1 MANISYE
8 EILSIQRKANIVDII
23 RDYVPL
29 TQRGKNYFGICPFHD
44 DHNPSMSVSPE
55 KGVYKCFVC
64 GNAGNVFNFV
74 MEFEKVSF
82 YESVKIVADKIGV
95 SIDISTSKKENTKK
109 SPLYDIYNIAYK
121 FYQNNLN
128 TVYGKDAKKYLLN
141 RKIDEDVIKNFNIG
155 LSLSDS
161 ELCNA
166 LKAKGFKDDD
176 IVSSGVA
183 VQNGNNIY
191 DIYKNRIMFPLYDLE
206 GNVVGFS
213 GRIYN
218 QKSES
223 KYINTKET
231 EIFKK
236 GELLYNYHI
245 AKKEARKE
253 KNIIVVEGFMD
264 VIRLSTI
271 GIVNVVATMGTAV
284 TKYQLNLIQKL
295 APNITLMFDG
305 DKAGEKATN
314 AFIELANGNDSNI
327 KVVRLE
333 DNLDPD
339 EYILTKVKDK
349 MIYNLSHAQSV
360 YDYKLSSYKE
370 NIDFND
376 SKEVSNYI
384 NVMIKEFEK
393 IDDDIVRE
401 IEIKKLSE
409 STNVSYDLIKSKLKD
424 LEKKVIITHKPRN
437 IKINKYEK
445 ASKYILYRMI
455 NDNNMILYYFN
466 NLSYLPNDIER
477 KLASEI
483 VLFYKK
489 FNSFN
494 LSDFIIYLEDKK
506 ELINLVVDISDLKY
520 TEDELNDNID
530 NYFDVIKES
539 LYNNQIVKLTSELKN
554 ESNSVKRME
563 IAQKIVDLKIKE
575 SNKDE
580 WDKNIWRKKRRT
592 IKERERKRI
601 LNIWR
606 TSSSP
611 KRFRYGLWIFRWFI

>member
-74 MEFEKVSF
+74 MEYEKVSF
-82 YESVKIVADKIGV
+82 YEAVKIVADKIGV
-95 SIDISTSKKENTKK
+95 SIDISTSKKENTKQ
-109 SPLYDIYNIAYK
+109 SPLYDIYNISYK

-339 EYILTKVKDK
+339 EYILTKGKDK

-409 STNVSYDLIKSKLKD
+409 STNVSYDLIKSKLK
-424 LEKKVIITHKPRN
+424 EKEKNLIITHKPKN

-466 NLSYLPNDIER
+466 NLSYLPNDTER

-539 LYNNQIVKLTSELKN
+539 LYNNQIKKLTSELKN
-554 ESNSVKRME
+554 ESNSVKKIE
-563 IAQKIVDLKIKE
+563 IAQRIVDLKMKE

-580 WDKNIWRKKRRT
+580 
-592 IKERERKRI
+592 
-601 LNIWR
+601 
-606 TSSSP
+606 
-611 KRFRYGLWIFRWFI
+611 

>member
-74 MEFEKVSF
+74 MEYDKVSF
-82 YESVKIVADKIGV
+82 YEAVKIVADKIGV

-333 DNLDPD
+333 NNLDPD
-339 EYILTKVKDK
+339 EYILTKGKDK

-424 LEKKVIITHKPRN
+424 SEKKVIITHKPKN

-466 NLSYLPNDIER
+466 NLSYLPNDTER

-580 WDKNIWRKKRRT
+580 
-592 IKERERKRI
+592 
-601 LNIWR
+601 
-606 TSSSP
+606 
-611 KRFRYGLWIFRWFI
+611 

>member
-29 TQRGKNYFGICPFHD
+29 IQRGKNYFGICPFHD

-74 MEFEKVSF
+74 MEYEKVSF
-82 YESVKIVADKIGV
+82 YEAVKIVADKIGV

-128 TVYGKDAKKYLLN
+128 TVYGKEAKKYLLN

-183 VQNGNNIY
+183 SQNGNNIY

-339 EYILTKVKDK
+339 EYILTKGKDK

-424 LEKKVIITHKPRN
+424 SEKKVIITHKPKN

-466 NLSYLPNDIER
+466 NLSYLPNDTER

-506 ELINLVVDISDLKY
+506 ELINLVIDISDLKY

-539 LYNNQIVKLTSELKN
+539 LYNNQIVKLTGELKN
-554 ESNSVKRME
+554 ESNSVKKME
-563 IAQKIVDLKIKE
+563 IAQKIVDLKMKE

-580 WDKNIWRKKRRT
+580 
-592 IKERERKRI
+592 
-601 LNIWR
+601 
-606 TSSSP
+606 
-611 KRFRYGLWIFRWFI
+611 

>member
-74 MEFEKVSF
+74 MEYEKVSF

-109 SPLYDIYNIAYK
+109 SPLYDIYNISYK

-271 GIVNVVATMGTAV
+271 GIVNVVASMGTAV

-339 EYILTKVKDK
+339 EYILTKGKDK

-424 LEKKVIITHKPRN
+424 SEKKVIITHKPKN

-466 NLSYLPNDIER
+466 NLSYLPNDTER

-580 WDKNIWRKKRRT
+580 
-592 IKERERKRI
+592 
-601 LNIWR
+601 
-606 TSSSP
+606 
-611 KRFRYGLWIFRWFI
+611 

>member
-74 MEFEKVSF
+74 MEYEKVSF
-82 YESVKIVADKIGV
+82 YEAVKIVADKIGV

-109 SPLYDIYNIAYK
+109 SPLYDIYNISYK

-327 KVVRLE
+327 KVIRLE

-339 EYILTKVKDK
+339 EYILTKGKDK

-424 LEKKVIITHKPRN
+424 SEKKVIITHKPKN

-466 NLSYLPNDIER
+466 NLSYLPNDTER

-580 WDKNIWRKKRRT
+580 
-592 IKERERKRI
+592 
-601 LNIWR
+601 
-606 TSSSP
+606 
-611 KRFRYGLWIFRWFI
+611 

>member
-74 MEFEKVSF
+74 MEYEKVSF

-109 SPLYDIYNIAYK
+109 SPLYDVYNIAYK

-339 EYILTKVKDK
+339 EYILTKGKDK

-424 LEKKVIITHKPRN
+424 SEKKVIITHKPRN

-580 WDKNIWRKKRRT
+580 
-592 IKERERKRI
+592 
-601 LNIWR
+601 
-606 TSSSP
+606 
-611 KRFRYGLWIFRWFI
+611 

>member
-74 MEFEKVSF
+74 MEYEKVSF
-82 YESVKIVADKIGV
+82 YEAVKIVADKIGV

-183 VQNGNNIY
+183 SQNGNNIY

-284 TKYQLNLIQKL
+284 TKHQLNLIQKL

-339 EYILTKVKDK
+339 EYILTKGKDK

-409 STNVSYDLIKSKLKD
+409 STNVSYDLIKSKLKEK
-424 LEKKVIITHKPRN
+424 EKKVIITHKPKN

-466 NLSYLPNDIER
+466 NLSYLPNDTER

-506 ELINLVVDISDLKY
+506 ELINLVIDISDLKY

-554 ESNSVKRME
+554 ESNSVKKME
-563 IAQKIVDLKIKE
+563 IAQKIVDLKMKE

-580 WDKNIWRKKRRT
+580 
-592 IKERERKRI
+592 
-601 LNIWR
+601 
-606 TSSSP
+606 
-611 KRFRYGLWIFRWFI
+611 

>member
-74 MEFEKVSF
+74 MEYEKVSF
-82 YESVKIVADKIGV
+82 YEAVKIVADKIGV

-109 SPLYDIYNIAYK
+109 SPLYDIYNISYK

-253 KNIIVVEGFMD
+253 KNIIIVEGFMD

-339 EYILTKVKDK
+339 EYILTKGKDK

-424 LEKKVIITHKPRN
+424 SEKKVIITHKPRN

-580 WDKNIWRKKRRT
+580 
-592 IKERERKRI
+592 
-601 LNIWR
+601 
-606 TSSSP
+606 
-611 KRFRYGLWIFRWFI
+611 

>member
-74 MEFEKVSF
+74 MEYEKVSF
-82 YESVKIVADKIGV
+82 YEAVKIVADKIGV

-166 LKAKGFKDDD
+166 LKAKGFKNDD

-339 EYILTKVKDK
+339 EYILTKGKDK

-424 LEKKVIITHKPRN
+424 SEKKVIITHKPKN

-580 WDKNIWRKKRRT
+580 
-592 IKERERKRI
+592 
-601 LNIWR
+601 
-606 TSSSP
+606 
-611 KRFRYGLWIFRWFI
+611 

>member
-74 MEFEKVSF
+74 MEYEKVSF
-82 YESVKIVADKIGV
+82 YEAVKIVADKIGV

-295 APNITLMFDG
+295 APNVTLMFDG

-339 EYILTKVKDK
+339 EYILTKGKDK

-424 LEKKVIITHKPRN
+424 SEKKVIITHKPKN

-466 NLSYLPNDIER
+466 NLSYLPNDTER

-580 WDKNIWRKKRRT
+580 
-592 IKERERKRI
+592 
-601 LNIWR
+601 
-606 TSSSP
+606 
-611 KRFRYGLWIFRWFI
+611 

>member
-74 MEFEKVSF
+74 MEYEKVSF
-82 YESVKIVADKIGV
+82 YEAVKIVADKIGV

-128 TVYGKDAKKYLLN
+128 TVYGKEAKKYLLN

-166 LKAKGFKDDD
+166 LKAKGFKGDD

-339 EYILTKVKDK
+339 EYILTKGKDK

-409 STNVSYDLIKSKLKD
+409 STNVSYDLIKSKLKEK
-424 LEKKVIITHKPRN
+424 EKKVIITHKPKN

-466 NLSYLPNDIER
+466 NLSYLPNDTER

-506 ELINLVVDISDLKY
+506 ELINLVIDISDLKY

-530 NYFDVIKES
+530 NYFDAIKES

-554 ESNSVKRME
+554 ESNSVKKME
-563 IAQKIVDLKIKE
+563 IAQKIVDLKMKE

-580 WDKNIWRKKRRT
+580 
-592 IKERERKRI
+592 
-601 LNIWR
+601 
-606 TSSSP
+606 
-611 KRFRYGLWIFRWFI
+611 

>member
-74 MEFEKVSF
+74 MEYEKVSF
-82 YESVKIVADKIGV
+82 YEAVKIVADKIGV

-339 EYILTKVKDK
+339 EYILTKGKDK

-424 LEKKVIITHKPRN
+424 SEKKVIITHKPKN
-437 IKINKYEK
+437 IKIDKYEK

-580 WDKNIWRKKRRT
+580 
-592 IKERERKRI
+592 
-601 LNIWR
+601 
-606 TSSSP
+606 
-611 KRFRYGLWIFRWFI
+611 

>member
-74 MEFEKVSF
+74 MEYEKVSF
-82 YESVKIVADKIGV
+82 YEAVKIVADKIGV

-271 GIVNVVATMGTAV
+271 GIVNVVASMGTAV

-295 APNITLMFDG
+295 APSITLMFDG

-339 EYILTKVKDK
+339 EYILTKGKDK

-424 LEKKVIITHKPRN
+424 SEKKVIITHKPRN

-580 WDKNIWRKKRRT
+580 
-592 IKERERKRI
+592 
-601 LNIWR
+601 
-606 TSSSP
+606 
-611 KRFRYGLWIFRWFI
+611 

>member
-44 DHNPSMSVSPE
+44 EHNPSMSVSPE

-74 MEFEKVSF
+74 MEYEKVSF
-82 YESVKIVADKIGV
+82 YEAVKIVADKIGV

-339 EYILTKVKDK
+339 EYILTKGKDK

-424 LEKKVIITHKPRN
+424 SEKKVIITHKPKN

-466 NLSYLPNDIER
+466 NLSYLPNDTER

-580 WDKNIWRKKRRT
+580 
-592 IKERERKRI
+592 
-601 LNIWR
+601 
-606 TSSSP
+606 
-611 KRFRYGLWIFRWFI
+611 

>member
-74 MEFEKVSF
+74 MEYEKVSF

-339 EYILTKVKDK
+339 EYILTKGKDK

-360 YDYKLSSYKE
+360 YNYKLSSYKE

-424 LEKKVIITHKPRN
+424 SEKKVIITHKPKN

-494 LSDFIIYLEDKK
+494 LNDFIIYLEDKK

-580 WDKNIWRKKRRT
+580 
-592 IKERERKRI
+592 
-601 LNIWR
+601 
-606 TSSSP
+606 
-611 KRFRYGLWIFRWFI
+611 

>member
-74 MEFEKVSF
+74 MEYEKVSF
-82 YESVKIVADKIGV
+82 YEAVKIVADKIGV

-128 TVYGKDAKKYLLN
+128 TVYGKEAKKYLLN

-183 VQNGNNIY
+183 SQNGNNIY

-339 EYILTKVKDK
+339 EYILTKGKDK

-409 STNVSYDLIKSKLKD
+409 STNVSYDLIKSKLKEK
-424 LEKKVIITHKPRN
+424 EKKVIITHKPKN

-466 NLSYLPNDIER
+466 NLSYLPNDTER

-506 ELINLVVDISDLKY
+506 ELINLVIDISDLKY

-530 NYFDVIKES
+530 NYFDAIKES

-554 ESNSVKRME
+554 ESNSVKKME
-563 IAQKIVDLKIKE
+563 IAQKIVDLKMKE

-580 WDKNIWRKKRRT
+580 
-592 IKERERKRI
+592 
-601 LNIWR
+601 
-606 TSSSP
+606 
-611 KRFRYGLWIFRWFI
+611 

>member
-74 MEFEKVSF
+74 MEYEKVSF

-109 SPLYDIYNIAYK
+109 SPLYDIYNISYK

-339 EYILTKVKDK
+339 EYILTKGKDK

-424 LEKKVIITHKPRN
+424 SEKKVIITHKPRN

-466 NLSYLPNDIER
+466 NLSYLPNDTER

-580 WDKNIWRKKRRT
+580 
-592 IKERERKRI
+592 
-601 LNIWR
+601 
-606 TSSSP
+606 
-611 KRFRYGLWIFRWFI
+611 

>member
-339 EYILTKVKDK
+339 EYILTKGKDK

-424 LEKKVIITHKPRN
+424 SEKKVIITHKPRN

-466 NLSYLPNDIER
+466 NLSYLPNDTER

-580 WDKNIWRKKRRT
+580 
-592 IKERERKRI
+592 
-601 LNIWR
+601 
-606 TSSSP
+606 
-611 KRFRYGLWIFRWFI
+611 

>member
-74 MEFEKVSF
+74 MEYEKVSF
-82 YESVKIVADKIGV
+82 YEAVKIVADKIGV

-109 SPLYDIYNIAYK
+109 SPLYDIYNISYK

-128 TVYGKDAKKYLLN
+128 TVYGKEAKKYLLN

-253 KNIIVVEGFMD
+253 KNIIIVEGFMD

-339 EYILTKVKDK
+339 EYILTKGKDK

-424 LEKKVIITHKPRN
+424 SEKKVIITHKPKN

-580 WDKNIWRKKRRT
+580 
-592 IKERERKRI
+592 
-601 LNIWR
+601 
-606 TSSSP
+606 
-611 KRFRYGLWIFRWFI
+611 

>member
-74 MEFEKVSF
+74 MEYEKVSF
-82 YESVKIVADKIGV
+82 YEAVKIVADKIGV

-109 SPLYDIYNIAYK
+109 SPLYDIYNISYK

-339 EYILTKVKDK
+339 EYILTKGKDK

-424 LEKKVIITHKPRN
+424 SEKKVIITHKPRN

-466 NLSYLPNDIER
+466 NLSYLPNDTER

-554 ESNSVKRME
+554 ESSSVKRME

-580 WDKNIWRKKRRT
+580 
-592 IKERERKRI
+592 
-601 LNIWR
+601 
-606 TSSSP
+606 
-611 KRFRYGLWIFRWFI
+611 

>member
-74 MEFEKVSF
+74 MEYEKVSF
-82 YESVKIVADKIGV
+82 YEAVKIVADKIGV

-109 SPLYDIYNIAYK
+109 SPLYDIYNISYK

-339 EYILTKVKDK
+339 EYILTKGKDK
-349 MIYNLSHAQSV
+349 MLYNLSHAQSV

-424 LEKKVIITHKPRN
+424 SEKKVIITHKPKN

-580 WDKNIWRKKRRT
+580 
-592 IKERERKRI
+592 
-601 LNIWR
+601 
-606 TSSSP
+606 
-611 KRFRYGLWIFRWFI
+611 

>member
-74 MEFEKVSF
+74 MEYEKVSF
-82 YESVKIVADKIGV
+82 YEAVKIVADKIGV

-109 SPLYDIYNIAYK
+109 SPLYDIYNISYK

-339 EYILTKVKDK
+339 EYILTKGKDK

-409 STNVSYDLIKSKLKD
+409 STNVSYDLIKSKLKEK
-424 LEKKVIITHKPRN
+424 EKKVIITHKPKN

-466 NLSYLPNDIER
+466 NLSYLPNDTER

-506 ELINLVVDISDLKY
+506 ELINLVIDISDLKY

-539 LYNNQIVKLTSELKN
+539 LYNNQIKKLTSELKN
-554 ESNSVKRME
+554 ESNSVKKIE
-563 IAQKIVDLKIKE
+563 IAQKIVDLKMKE

-580 WDKNIWRKKRRT
+580 
-592 IKERERKRI
+592 
-601 LNIWR
+601 
-606 TSSSP
+606 
-611 KRFRYGLWIFRWFI
+611 

>member
-74 MEFEKVSF
+74 MEYEKVSF

-109 SPLYDIYNIAYK
+109 SPLYDIYNISYK

-339 EYILTKVKDK
+339 EYILTKGKDK

-424 LEKKVIITHKPRN
+424 SEKKVIITHKPKN

-466 NLSYLPNDIER
+466 NLSYLPNDTER

-580 WDKNIWRKKRRT
+580 
-592 IKERERKRI
+592 
-601 LNIWR
+601 
-606 TSSSP
+606 
-611 KRFRYGLWIFRWFI
+611 

>member
-74 MEFEKVSF
+74 MEYEKVSF
-82 YESVKIVADKIGV
+82 YEAVKIVADKIGV

-339 EYILTKVKDK
+339 EYILTKGKDK

-424 LEKKVIITHKPRN
+424 SEKKVIITHKPKN

-466 NLSYLPNDIER
+466 NLSYLPNDTER

-520 TEDELNDNID
+520 TLDELNDNID

-580 WDKNIWRKKRRT
+580 
-592 IKERERKRI
+592 
-601 LNIWR
+601 
-606 TSSSP
+606 
-611 KRFRYGLWIFRWFI
+611 

>member
-74 MEFEKVSF
+74 MEYEKVSF
-82 YESVKIVADKIGV
+82 YEAVKIVADKIGV

-128 TVYGKDAKKYLLN
+128 TVYGKEAKKYLLN

-183 VQNGNNIY
+183 SQNGNNIY

-339 EYILTKVKDK
+339 EYILTKGKDK

-409 STNVSYDLIKSKLKD
+409 STNVSYDLIKSKLK
-424 LEKKVIITHKPRN
+424 EKEKNLIITHKPKN

-466 NLSYLPNDIER
+466 NLSYLPNDTER

-539 LYNNQIVKLTSELKN
+539 LYNNQIKKLTSELKN
-554 ESNSVKRME
+554 ESNSVKKIE
-563 IAQKIVDLKIKE
+563 IAQRIVDLKMKE

-580 WDKNIWRKKRRT
+580 
-592 IKERERKRI
+592 
-601 LNIWR
+601 
-606 TSSSP
+606 
-611 KRFRYGLWIFRWFI
+611 

>member
-74 MEFEKVSF
+74 MEYDKVSF
-82 YESVKIVADKIGV
+82 YEAVKIVADKIGV

-141 RKIDEDVIKNFNIG
+141 RKIDEDIIKNFNIG

-339 EYILTKVKDK
+339 EYILTKGKDK

-424 LEKKVIITHKPRN
+424 SEKKVIITHKPKN

-466 NLSYLPNDIER
+466 NLSYLPNDTER

-520 TEDELNDNID
+520 TEEELNDNID

-554 ESNSVKRME
+554 EQNSVKRME

-580 WDKNIWRKKRRT
+580 
-592 IKERERKRI
+592 
-601 LNIWR
+601 
-606 TSSSP
+606 
-611 KRFRYGLWIFRWFI
+611 

>member
-74 MEFEKVSF
+74 MEYEKVSF
-82 YESVKIVADKIGV
+82 YEAVKIVADKIGV

-128 TVYGKDAKKYLLN
+128 TVYGKEAKKYLLN

-339 EYILTKVKDK
+339 EYILTKGKDK

-409 STNVSYDLIKSKLKD
+409 STNVSYDLIKSKLK
-424 LEKKVIITHKPRN
+424 EKEKNLIITHKPKN

-466 NLSYLPNDIER
+466 NLSYLPNDTER

-539 LYNNQIVKLTSELKN
+539 LYNNQIKKLTSELKN
-554 ESNSVKRME
+554 ESNSVKKIE
-563 IAQKIVDLKIKE
+563 IAQRIVDLKMKE

-580 WDKNIWRKKRRT
+580 
-592 IKERERKRI
+592 
-601 LNIWR
+601 
-606 TSSSP
+606 
-611 KRFRYGLWIFRWFI
+611 

>member
-55 KGVYKCFVC
+55 KRVYKCFVC

-74 MEFEKVSF
+74 MEYEKVSF
-82 YESVKIVADKIGV
+82 YEAVKIVADKIGV

-339 EYILTKVKDK
+339 EYILTKGKDK

-424 LEKKVIITHKPRN
+424 SEKKVIITHKPKN

-466 NLSYLPNDIER
+466 NLSYLPNDTER

-580 WDKNIWRKKRRT
+580 
-592 IKERERKRI
+592 
-601 LNIWR
+601 
-606 TSSSP
+606 
-611 KRFRYGLWIFRWFI
+611 

>member
-74 MEFEKVSF
+74 MEYEKVSF
-82 YESVKIVADKIGV
+82 YEAVKIVADKIGV

-271 GIVNVVATMGTAV
+271 GIVNVVASMGTAV

-339 EYILTKVKDK
+339 EYILTKGKDK

-424 LEKKVIITHKPRN
+424 SEKKVIITHKPRN

-580 WDKNIWRKKRRT
+580 
-592 IKERERKRI
+592 
-601 LNIWR
+601 
-606 TSSSP
+606 
-611 KRFRYGLWIFRWFI
+611 

>member
-74 MEFEKVSF
+74 MEYEKVSF
-82 YESVKIVADKIGV
+82 YEAVKIVADKIGV

-295 APNITLMFDG
+295 APDITLMFDG

-339 EYILTKVKDK
+339 EYILTKGKDK

-424 LEKKVIITHKPRN
+424 SEKKVIITHKPKN

-466 NLSYLPNDIER
+466 NLSYLPNDTER

-539 LYNNQIVKLTSELKN
+539 LYNNQIKKLTSELKN
-554 ESNSVKRME
+554 ESNSVKKIE
-563 IAQKIVDLKIKE
+563 IAQRIVDLKMKE

-580 WDKNIWRKKRRT
+580 
-592 IKERERKRI
+592 
-601 LNIWR
+601 
-606 TSSSP
+606 
-611 KRFRYGLWIFRWFI
+611 

>member
-74 MEFEKVSF
+74 MEYEKVSF
-82 YESVKIVADKIGV
+82 YEAVKIVADKIGV

-339 EYILTKVKDK
+339 EYILTKGKDK

-409 STNVSYDLIKSKLKD
+409 STNVSYDLIKSKLK
-424 LEKKVIITHKPRN
+424 EKEKNLIITHKPKN

-466 NLSYLPNDIER
+466 NLSYLPNDTER

-539 LYNNQIVKLTSELKN
+539 LYNNQIKKLTSELKN
-554 ESNSVKRME
+554 ESNSVKKIE
-563 IAQKIVDLKIKE
+563 IAQRIVDLKMKE

-580 WDKNIWRKKRRT
+580 
-592 IKERERKRI
+592 
-601 LNIWR
+601 
-606 TSSSP
+606 
-611 KRFRYGLWIFRWFI
+611 

>member
-74 MEFEKVSF
+74 MEYEKVSF
-82 YESVKIVADKIGV
+82 YEAVKIVADKIGV

-284 TKYQLNLIQKL
+284 TKHQLNLIQKL

-339 EYILTKVKDK
+339 EYILTKGKDK

-409 STNVSYDLIKSKLKD
+409 STNVSYDLIKSKLKNS
-424 LEKKVIITHKPRN
+424 EKKVIITHKPKN

-466 NLSYLPNDIER
+466 NLSYLPNDTER

-539 LYNNQIVKLTSELKN
+539 LYNNQIKKLTSELKN
-554 ESNSVKRME
+554 ESNSVKKIE
-563 IAQKIVDLKIKE
+563 IAQRIVDLKMKE

-580 WDKNIWRKKRRT
+580 
-592 IKERERKRI
+592 
-601 LNIWR
+601 
-606 TSSSP
+606 
-611 KRFRYGLWIFRWFI
+611 

>member
-29 TQRGKNYFGICPFHD
+29 MQRGKNYFGICPFHD

-74 MEFEKVSF
+74 MEYEKVSF
-82 YESVKIVADKIGV
+82 YEAVKIVADKIGV
-95 SIDISTSKKENTKK
+95 SIDISTSKTENTKK

-339 EYILTKVKDK
+339 EYILTKGKDK

-424 LEKKVIITHKPRN
+424 SEKKVIITHKPKN

-466 NLSYLPNDIER
+466 NLSYLPNDTER

-580 WDKNIWRKKRRT
+580 
-592 IKERERKRI
+592 
-601 LNIWR
+601 
-606 TSSSP
+606 
-611 KRFRYGLWIFRWFI
+611 

>member
-74 MEFEKVSF
+74 MEYEKVSF
-82 YESVKIVADKIGV
+82 YEAVKIVADKIGV

-109 SPLYDIYNIAYK
+109 SPLYDIYNISYK

-339 EYILTKVKDK
+339 EYILTKGKDK

-409 STNVSYDLIKSKLKD
+409 STNVSYDLIKSKLKEK
-424 LEKKVIITHKPRN
+424 EKKVIITHKPKN

-466 NLSYLPNDIER
+466 NLSYLPNDTER

-506 ELINLVVDISDLKY
+506 ELINLVIDISDLKY

-539 LYNNQIVKLTSELKN
+539 LYNNQIKKLTSELKN
-554 ESNSVKRME
+554 ESNSVKKIE
-563 IAQKIVDLKIKE
+563 ISQKIVDLKMKE

-580 WDKNIWRKKRRT
+580 
-592 IKERERKRI
+592 
-601 LNIWR
+601 
-606 TSSSP
+606 
-611 KRFRYGLWIFRWFI
+611 

>member
-74 MEFEKVSF
+74 MEYEKVSF

-109 SPLYDIYNIAYK
+109 SPLYDIYNISYK

-314 AFIELANGNDSNI
+314 AFIELANGNDGNI

-339 EYILTKVKDK
+339 EYILTKGKDK

-424 LEKKVIITHKPRN
+424 SEKKVIITHKPRN

-580 WDKNIWRKKRRT
+580 
-592 IKERERKRI
+592 
-601 LNIWR
+601 
-606 TSSSP
+606 
-611 KRFRYGLWIFRWFI
+611 

>member
-74 MEFEKVSF
+74 MEYEKVSF
-82 YESVKIVADKIGV
+82 YEAVKIVADKIGV
-95 SIDISTSKKENTKK
+95 SIDISTSKKENNKK
-109 SPLYDIYNIAYK
+109 SPLYDIYNIGYK

-339 EYILTKVKDK
+339 EYILTKGKDK

-424 LEKKVIITHKPRN
+424 SEKKVIITHKPKN

-466 NLSYLPNDIER
+466 NLSYLPNDTER

-580 WDKNIWRKKRRT
+580 
-592 IKERERKRI
+592 
-601 LNIWR
+601 
-606 TSSSP
+606 
-611 KRFRYGLWIFRWFI
+611 

>member
-74 MEFEKVSF
+74 MEYEKVSF
-82 YESVKIVADKIGV
+82 YEAVKIVADKIGV

-109 SPLYDIYNIAYK
+109 SPLYDIYNISYK

-183 VQNGNNIY
+183 IQNGNNIY

-339 EYILTKVKDK
+339 EYILTKGKDK

-409 STNVSYDLIKSKLKD
+409 LTNVSYDLIKSKLKD
-424 LEKKVIITHKPRN
+424 SEKKVIITHKPKN

-466 NLSYLPNDIER
+466 NLSYLPNDTER

-580 WDKNIWRKKRRT
+580 
-592 IKERERKRI
+592 
-601 LNIWR
+601 
-606 TSSSP
+606 
-611 KRFRYGLWIFRWFI
+611 